1 MRVLWLDPFHG
12 GSHAAVAAG
21 YAARAA
27 HSVQLLTLPISGGW
41 RWRMRGGAITLAR
54 LARTLDARPD
64 LIVASDML
72 DLATFR
78 ALTADRLGGVP
89 AAIYFHENQLTY
101 PLPPGR
107 QRDLSFAWVNYTAA
121 LTANAVIFN
130 SDFHR
135 RSFLAALPGLL
146 GRYHDY
152 QELDTVA
159 QIAAKSHVLPP
170 GIDLASLDDQATSP
184 AARLSAIGYRLS
196 AIAPRSILWNSR
208 WEYDKQPAAFF
219 AALEGL
225 EARGV
230 PFRLLVAGE
239 HIDPQAPEFVGARAR
254 WARQIDHWGY
264 APTRAAYAAL
274 LRRADVV
281 VSTAIQ
287 EFFGIGVL
295 EAIYLGCAPLLPR
308 RLNYPDL
315 LPPELHATCLYDDPA
330 GLIEQLAVALS
341 RPAQRERWRAV
352 AAPYDWSHAAAHY
365 DALFAALAAE

>member
-21 YAARAA
+21 YAARSA

-41 RWRMRGGAITLAR
+41 RWRMRGGAVTLAR
-54 LARTLDARPD
+54 LARALEARPD

-89 AAIYFHENQLTY
+89 AVVYFHENQLTY
-101 PLPPGR
+101 PLPPDR

-146 GRYHDY
+146 ARYHDY

-239 HIDPQAPEFVGARAR
+239 HIDPQAPEFVAARAR
-254 WARQIDHWGY
+254 WAPQIDHWGY

-295 EAIYLGCAPLLPR
+295 EAMYRGCAPLLPS

-315 LPPELHATCLYDDPA
+315 LPPELHAACLYDDPT
-330 GLIEQLAVALS
+330 GLVDQLAAALR
-341 RPAQRERWRAV
+341 RPPQRQRWRAV
-352 AAPYDWSHAAAHY
+352 AAPYDWGHAAAHY

>member
-196 AIAPRSILWNSR
+196 PRAPSFGTAVGSTTSSLRLFSRRWRGWRRGACRSGCWWRASISTRRRQSLW
-208 WEYDKQPAAFF
+208 
-219 AALEGL
+219 G
-225 EARGV
+225 
-230 PFRLLVAGE
+230 
-239 HIDPQAPEFVGARAR
+239 RAR
-254 WARQIDHWGY
+254 VGRGRSTTGATRPRGPPMPRCCAARMW
-264 APTRAAYAAL
+264 L
-274 LRRADVV
+274 
-281 VSTAIQ
+281 
-287 EFFGIGVL
+287 
-295 EAIYLGCAPLLPR
+295 
-308 RLNYPDL
+308 
-315 LPPELHATCLYDDPA
+315 
-330 GLIEQLAVALS
+330 
-341 RPAQRERWRAV
+341 
-352 AAPYDWSHAAAHY
+352 
-365 DALFAALAAE
+365 